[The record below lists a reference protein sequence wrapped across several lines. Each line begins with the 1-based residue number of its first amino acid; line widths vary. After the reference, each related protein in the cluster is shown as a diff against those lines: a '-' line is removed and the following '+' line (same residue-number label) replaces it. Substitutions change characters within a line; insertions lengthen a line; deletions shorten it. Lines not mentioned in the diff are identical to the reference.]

1 MKNESIFEH
10 LKGAKPVAPNVLA
23 KLEEG
28 MKKIVE
34 QSREKD
40 FEKHKAAHVARG
52 WVTK

>member
-34 QSREKD
+34 QSRKKISKEIKLLTLR
-40 FEKHKAAHVARG
+40 EVG
-52 WVTK
+52 